1 MEFPN
6 KANPAVAKALEE
18 SDTDEIMRL
27 VNFTL
32 IHDMGRWKHHYP
44 LHSFASIAPDA
55 LRFSH
60 LEEAA
65 QLRVG
70 K

>member
-1 MEFPN
+1 MPCVV
-6 KANPAVAKALEE
+6 KILGLEKIPF
-18 SDTDEIMRL
+18 SNMIKCIIAFKQRGAGGMSR
-27 VNFTL
+27 
-32 IHDMGRWKHHYP
+32 
-44 LHSFASIAPDA
+44 SIAPDA